1 MNSSP
6 YFFASILDEH
16 ARRQEHIEIIKDGE
30 RMLLVGK
37 VPQVH
42 LEIAPV
48 PEEPKRGAK
57 WMEPAPVRPM
67 PESDWTVIDW
77 LVIAMFAGFLI
88 SFLAGWFE

>member
-1 MNSSP
+1 MSSP
-6 YFFASILDEH
+6 YYFASILDEH

-37 VPQVH
+37 VPEH
-42 LEIAPV
+42 LLELAPLV
-48 PEEPKRGAK
+48 DEPKRGAK

-77 LVIAMFAGFLI
+77 LVIAMFAGFLVA
-88 SFLAGWFE
+88 LVAGWFE

>member
-1 MNSSP
+1 MSSP
-6 YFFASILDEH
+6 YYFASILDEH
-16 ARRQEHIEIIKDGE
+16 ARRQEHIEIVKENGE

-48 PEEPKRGAK
+48 ADEPKRGAK